1 MDYRPHFR
9 AAVVMKLLL
18 LIFFAFDLLLLI
30 LSCLIPEVWPS
41 AFLVGWSAH
50 GILIISI
57 VLLIGR

>member
-1 MDYRPHFR
+1 
-9 AAVVMKLLL
+9 MKLLL